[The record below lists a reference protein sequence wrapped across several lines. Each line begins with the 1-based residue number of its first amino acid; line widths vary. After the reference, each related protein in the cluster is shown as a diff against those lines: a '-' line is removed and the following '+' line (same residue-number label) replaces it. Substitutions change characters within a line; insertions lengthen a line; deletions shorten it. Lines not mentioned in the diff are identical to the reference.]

1 MTDMLFICQ
10 IPEYLYMKY
19 NVRRTRRAISY
30 WTTAGFLVRGKR
42 VYLRTGR
49 TRDNQLYTRQRW
61 VDNFID
67 KVSRRD
73 TK

>member
-10 IPEYLYMKY
+10 VPEYLYMKY
-19 NVRRTRRAISY
+19 NVRRTRRAIS
-30 WTTAGFLVRGKR
+30 
-42 VYLRTGR
+42 